1 MGWTFIHIKEFHVNI
16 PKQPFRK
23 FFGIFSGFHVI
34 NGNFNGNFNGN
45 DNDNDNFNGNFLIAL
60 EDVAGVDFFLYIVQA
75 VVVTVGDDGLALALE
90 FIKVVDDFAA
100 EEGITVF

>member
-34 NGNFNGNFNGN
+34 NGNDNGNDNGNFNGN
-45 DNDNDNFNGNFLIAL
+45 FLVAL
-60 EDVAGVDFFLYIVQA
+60 EDVAGVDFFLDIVQA

-100 EEGITVF
+100 EEGIAVF

>member
-34 NGNFNGNFNGN
+34 NGN
-45 DNDNDNFNGNFLIAL
+45 DNDNFNGNGNF
-60 EDVAGVDFFLYIVQA
+60 DFNGNDNFNDNGNFDFNDNGNFDFNGNGNFNFVAIVI
-75 VVVTVGDDGLALALE
+75 V
-90 FIKVVDDFAA
+90 
-100 EEGITVF
+100 

>member
-34 NGNFNGNFNGN
+34 NGNG
-45 DNDNDNFNGNFLIAL
+45 NDNFNGNFNFNFNFNGNFLVAL
-60 EDVAGVDFFLYIVQA
+60 EDVAGVDFFLDIVQA
-75 VVVTVGDDGLALALE
+75 IVVTVGDDGLTLALE

>member
-34 NGNFNGNFNGN
+34 NGNGN
-45 DNDNDNFNGNFLIAL
+45 DNGNDNDNFNGNGGISFLVAL

-100 EEGITVF
+100 EEGIAVF